1 VTTLAVFFWL
11 IFCMFVLLLL
21 AAAALLV
28 GLYAVARLIQ
38 NLCTRIRSRRAPS
51 GRPYLL

>member
-1 VTTLAVFFWL
+1 MTTLAVFFWL

-21 AAAALLV
+21 AAAAILV
-28 GLYAVARLIQ
+28 ALYAIATLIQ
-38 NLCTRIRSRRAPS
+38 TLCTRIRSRRTHT